1 MSTEGATVPAAVL
14 RRLMDLLAEYAERI
28 GELTGEVA
36 RLRQATASLAEAS
49 QAQAAATREL
59 RDLVILRLPPPTPA
73 TAPSTL
79 PPDTRPGVL
88 VRASHLAL
96 DAGSAAVT
104 TSPGKLAAGILL
116 ALAVIVLAGWLG
128 VALPVSPLL
137 PESPNAH
144 P

>member
-36 RLRQATASLAEAS
+36 RLRQATSSLAEAN
-49 QAQAAATREL
+49 QAQAAALREL
-59 RDLVILRLPPPTPA
+59 RDLVAIRLPPPHPPA
-73 TAPSTL
+73 TL

-104 TSPGKLAAGILL
+104 TTPGKLAAGVLL
-116 ALAVIVLAGWLG
+116 ALLVIVLAGWLG
-128 VALPVSPLL
+128 VALPVSPFL
-137 PESPNAH
+137 PESPDAH

>member
-36 RLRQATASLAEAS
+36 RLRQTLAGLVEAS
-49 QAQAAATREL
+49 QAQASATREL
-59 RDLVILRLPPPTPA
+59 RDLVILRLPPP
-73 TAPSTL
+73 APPTTL
-79 PPDTRPGVL
+79 PPDPRPGVL
-88 VRASHLAL
+88 VRVSHLAL

-104 TSPGKLAAGILL
+104 TTPGKLAAGVLL

-128 VALPVSPLL
+128 VALPVSSIL
-137 PESPNAH
+137 PERPDAQQH
-144 P
+144 

>member
-14 RRLMDLLAEYAERI
+14 RRLMELLAEYAERI

-36 RLRQATASLAEAS
+36 RLRQATSSLAEAN
-49 QAQAAATREL
+49 QAQATALREL
-59 RDLVILRLPPPTPA
+59 RDLVTIRLPPPP
-73 TAPSTL
+73 PPVTL

-104 TSPGKLAAGILL
+104 TTPGKLAVGVLL

-128 VALPVSPLL
+128 VALPVSPFL
-137 PESPNAH
+137 PESPDAH